1 VLGQLRQVRDPTT
14 SLGFHRGMCPSLLDQ
29 PLSVRPS
36 GVVPRSKPRSP
47 LALPMLYQLLALHLG
62 CDFAV
67 AVPKQM
73 MVPFVA
79 NVDLV

>member
-1 VLGQLRQVRDPTT
+1 MSISTGPAIVRA
-14 SLGFHRGMCPSLLDQ
+14 SKWSCS
-29 PLSVRPS
+29 
-36 GVVPRSKPRSP
+36 PRKPRSP
-47 LALPMLYQLLALHLG
+47 LAFPMLYQLLALHLG

-67 AVPKQM
+67 VVPKQM